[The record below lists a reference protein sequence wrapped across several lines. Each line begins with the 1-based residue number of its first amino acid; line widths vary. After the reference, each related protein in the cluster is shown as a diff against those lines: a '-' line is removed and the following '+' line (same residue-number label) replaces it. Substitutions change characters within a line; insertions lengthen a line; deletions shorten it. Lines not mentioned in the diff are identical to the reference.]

1 MNLIN
6 PIHYCKFSSHTLD
19 LMSACVCRWFG
30 AITRK
35 QWLRKRIM
43 IFTTSIIRLDLC
55 SVCYSWSTA
64 CERYYFW
71 TCVTS
76 CPTRESHL
84 STTFRRELWKPK
96 LQSTIFHKCQCR
108 RREKVILSSL
118 RSTLENR
125 CHRYFK
131 PCFVNIFPEI
141 ITGIKHYIFWSCL
154 GPCLKTTINNMSRC
168 FSFYVVSLWSAW
180 LTAQSL
186 VCVFQLIKA
195 FPNDSGAHK
204 QDRLIPYLPQGCI
217 KCAKNNVLFK
227 FYSI

>member
-1 MNLIN
+1 MQVIWCDNKEAMIEKTYHDFHHFHNTVRFVLCVLQLIYCVWEVLFLNL
-6 PIHYCKFSSHTLD
+6 CDQLS
-19 LMSACVCRWFG
+19 
-30 AITRK
+30 
-35 QWLRKRIM
+35 
-43 IFTTSIIRLDLC
+43 
-55 SVCYSWSTA
+55 YSWVAFKYNFS
-64 CERYYFW
+64 ER
-71 TCVTS
+71 TM
-76 CPTRESHL
+76 
-84 STTFRRELWKPK
+84 KA
-96 LQSTIFHKCQCR
+96 QIASTIFHKCQCR